1 MPTSKAR
8 RARTRRT
15 FTKEFKLQVL
25 RELDAG
31 STIAELARVHDVHP
45 ETIRVWSK
53 MERKY
58 GAKSFAG
65 RGRAYTDEARI
76 AQLERAL
83 GQATLEISLL
93 KKALA
98 SFKEIDRRN
107 GGKR

>member
-1 MPTSKAR
+1 
-8 RARTRRT
+8 
-15 FTKEFKLQVL
+15 
-25 RELDAG
+25 
-31 STIAELARVHDVHP
+31 
-45 ETIRVWSK
+45 

-58 GAKSFAG
+58 GAKLFAG
-65 RGRAYTDEARI
+65 HGRAYTDEARI

-107 GGKR
+107 GGKRRLRSRTSTDICSV